1 MAKIQIFRI
10 RLRLRFRINT
20 HNKRDPFERWVF
32 GSTLGVA
39 LNTKSER
46 MAGEKRLIRTRNI
59 GFMAHIDAGK
69 TTVTERVLF
78 YTKKI
83 HRMGE
88 VHDGTAVMDWMPQEQ
103 ERGITITSAVTTVEW
118 KGRTTHII
126 DTPGHVDF
134 TIEVERSLRV
144 LDGVIAIFS
153 AVEGVEP
160 QSETVWHQADKYGV
174 PKLAFINKM
183 DRVGADFFATVRMM
197 IGRLGTN
204 PLVVQV
210 PMGREDQFIGVIDL
224 IRMKGIVWD
233 EHSLGVEYKEISI
246 PPELGDEVTLHR
258 SKLIESLAELDDHLT
273 EKYLNG
279 EEISESEMKGV
290 LRKATIS
297 LKAVPVLC
305 GAALRNQGIQPLIDA
320 IVDYLPSPLDVPPVE
335 GTNPITGEKVIRM
348 AKDEELFTALAFKI
362 MMDEG
367 RKLVYIRIYSGV
379 LKVGTEVYNPR
390 LKKGEKISRIFQMHA
405 HQRNRVEEAKTG
417 EIVAVMGL
425 KETTTGDTL
434 CDRGHPI
441 LLEPIDFYR
450 PVMSV
455 AVEPKTNQDQERL
468 TESLEKLSE
477 EDPTFHVR
485 FDEDTGQTI
494 ISGMG
499 ELHLD
504 VLVNRLLAEYH
515 VGVNVGRPQVMY
527 RETVEKEV
535 EASARFMKEME
546 EVKHFAEVFLRISPN
561 GRGKGIE
568 FHSEIQERALP
579 PGGLLS
585 VEEGVREASTG
596 GVIMGYPLTD
606 LRVTLIKAN
615 VDPDHPSLL
624 ALKIATSNALREG
637 CRKAQPVLLEP
648 MMEVNI
654 IVPEEFMGEVVGDL
668 KARKSSVEAITP
680 KGKVTLIKAIS
691 PLTRM
696 FGYSTDL
703 RSLTQGRGTFTMQFS
718 RYDKAIS

>member
-1 MAKIQIFRI
+1 
-10 RLRLRFRINT
+10 
-20 HNKRDPFERWVF
+20 
-32 GSTLGVA
+32 
-39 LNTKSER
+39 
-46 MAGEKRLIRTRNI
+46 MAGEKRLARTRNI

-88 VHDGTAVMDWMPQEQ
+88 VDDGTAVMDWMQQEQ

-118 KGRTTHII
+118 KGSIIHII

-144 LDGVIAIFS
+144 LDGAIGIFS

-160 QSETVWHQADKYGV
+160 QSETVWHQADKYRV
-174 PKLAFINKM
+174 PKLAFVNKI
-183 DRVGADFFATVRMM
+183 DRIGADFFLTVKM
-197 IGRLGTN
+197 IVERLGAN
-204 PLVVQV
+204 PLILQI
-210 PMGREDQFIGVIDL
+210 PIGMEDRFIGVVDL

-233 EHSLGVEYKEISI
+233 EHSLGVEFREVSI
-246 PPELGDEVTLHR
+246 PQELREEAIIYR
-258 SKLIESLAELDDHLT
+258 SKLIESLAELDDHLM

-279 EEISESEMKGV
+279 EEISESELKAA

-297 LKAVPVLC
+297 MKAVPVLC

-320 IVDYLPSPLDVPPVE
+320 IVDYLPSPLDIPPVE
-335 GTNPITGEKVIRM
+335 GTSPLTGERERRV
-348 AKDEELFTALAFKI
+348 AKDEEPFTALAFKVI
-362 MMDEG
+362 MDEG
-367 RKLVYIRIYSGV
+367 RKLIYIRIYSGV
-379 LKVGTEVYNPR
+379 FKVGMEVYNPR
-390 LKKGEKISRIFQMHA
+390 LKRSEKISRIFQMHA
-405 HQRNRVEEAKTG
+405 HQRNRVEEVKTG

-434 CDRGHPI
+434 CDRDHPI
-441 LLEPIDFYR
+441 LLEPIDFYK

-455 AVEPKTNQDQERL
+455 AVEPRTNRDQEKL
-468 TESLEKLSE
+468 SESLEKLSE
-477 EDPTFHVR
+477 EDPTFHVK

-504 VLVNRLLAEYH
+504 VLVNRLLTEYH
-515 VGVNVGRPQVMY
+515 LGVNVGRPQVVY
-527 RETVEKEV
+527 RETVAKEA
-535 EASARFMKEME
+535 EASAKFMKEMD

-561 GRGKGIE
+561 GRGKGID
-568 FHSEIQERALP
+568 FYSEVPAGTLTPEGI
-579 PGGLLS
+579 S
-585 VEEGVREASTG
+585 SIEEGVREASTV
-596 GVIMGYPLTD
+596 GVVMGYPMTD
-606 LRVTLIKAN
+606 LRVTLLKAHT
-615 VDPDHPSLL
+615 DEDHPSQI
-624 ALKIATSNALREG
+624 ALKIASFNALREG
-637 CRKAQPVLLEP
+637 CRKAQPVLMEP

-654 IVPEEFMGEVVGDL
+654 IISEEFMGEVVGDL

-680 KGKVTLIKAIS
+680 KGKITLIKAIS

-703 RSLTQGRGTFTMQFS
+703 RSLTQGRGTFSMQFS
-718 RYDKAIS
+718 HYDKVIS

>member
-1 MAKIQIFRI
+1 
-10 RLRLRFRINT
+10 
-20 HNKRDPFERWVF
+20 
-32 GSTLGVA
+32 
-39 LNTKSER
+39 
-46 MAGEKRLIRTRNI
+46 MAGEKRLPRVRNI

-78 YTKKI
+78 YTKKT

-88 VHDGTAVMDWMPQEQ
+88 VDDGTAVMDWMQQEQ
-103 ERGITITSAVTTVEW
+103 ERGITITSAVTAVEW
-118 KGRTTHII
+118 KGNTIHII

-144 LDGVIAIFS
+144 LDGTIAIFS

-160 QSETVWHQADKYGV
+160 QSETVWHQADKYRV
-174 PKLAFINKM
+174 PKIAFVNKM
-183 DRVGADFFATVRMM
+183 DRVGSDFFGTVKMM
-197 IGRLGTN
+197 VDRLGAD
-204 PLVVQV
+204 PLITQI
-210 PMGREDQFIGVIDL
+210 PIGAEDRFIGVIDL
-224 IRMKGIVWD
+224 IRSKAIVWD
-233 EHSLGVEYKEISI
+233 EHSLGAEFKEVSL
-246 PPELGDEVTLHR
+246 PKEMEQEASLYR
-258 SKLIESLAELDDHLT
+258 SKLIESIAELDEHLM

-279 EEISESEMKGV
+279 EEISESEMKAA

-297 LKAVPVLC
+297 MKAVPVLC

-320 IVDYLPSPLDVPPVE
+320 IVNYLPSPLDIPPVE
-335 GTNPITGEKVIRM
+335 GTHPITGERETRM
-348 AKDEELFTALAFKI
+348 AKDEESFVALAFKV

-405 HQRNRVEEAKTG
+405 HQRTRVEEAKTG
-417 EIVAVMGL
+417 EIVAIMGL

-434 CDRGHPI
+434 CDRNRPI
-441 LLEPIDFYR
+441 LLEPIDFYK

-455 AVEPKTNQDQERL
+455 AVEPRTSRDQEKL

-485 FDEDTGQTI
+485 LDEDTGQTI

-504 VLVNRLLAEYH
+504 VLVNRLLTEYH
-515 VGVNVGRPQVMY
+515 LEVNVGRPQVVY
-527 RETVEKEV
+527 RETIEKEV
-535 EASARFMKEME
+535 EASGKFMKEME

-568 FHSEIQERALP
+568 FHSEVSEASLP
-579 PGGLLS
+579 SEGLRS
-585 VEEGVREASTG
+585 VEEGIRESSTV
-596 GVIMGYPLTD
+596 GVILGYPMTD
-606 LRVTLIKAN
+606 LRVTLLKAN
-615 VDPDHPSLL
+615 VDPVHPSSL
-624 ALKIATSNALREG
+624 ALKIASSNALREA
-637 CRKAQPVLLEP
+637 CRKAQPVLMEP

-654 IVPEEFMGEVVGDL
+654 IVPEEFMGEVIGDL

-680 KGKVTLIKAIS
+680 KGRVTMIQALS

-703 RSLTQGRGTFTMQFS
+703 RSLTQGRGTFSMQFS
-718 RYDKAIS
+718 HYDKMIS

>member
-1 MAKIQIFRI
+1 
-10 RLRLRFRINT
+10 
-20 HNKRDPFERWVF
+20 
-32 GSTLGVA
+32 
-39 LNTKSER
+39 
-46 MAGEKRLIRTRNI
+46 MAGEKRLVRTRNI

-78 YTKKI
+78 YAKKI

-88 VHDGTAVMDWMPQEQ
+88 VDDGTAVMDWMQQEQ

-118 KGRTTHII
+118 KGNTVHII

-144 LDGVIAIFS
+144 LDGTIAIFS

-183 DRVGADFFATVRMM
+183 DRIGSDFFGTVKMM
-197 IGRLGTN
+197 VDRLGAN
-204 PLVVQV
+204 PLITQI
-210 PMGREDQFIGVIDL
+210 PIGMEDRFIGVVDL

-233 EHSLGVEYKEISI
+233 EHSLGAEFR
-246 PPELGDEVTLHR
+246 EVSVPKDLQEEASLHR
-258 SKLIESLAELDDHLT
+258 SKLIESLAELDDPIM
-273 EKYLNG
+273 EKYLGG
-279 EEISESEMKGV
+279 EEISESEMKGA

-297 LKAVPVLC
+297 MKAVPILC
-305 GAALRNQGIQPLIDA
+305 GAALRNQGIQPLLDA
-320 IVDYLPSPLDVPPVE
+320 IIAYLPSPLDVPPVE
-335 GTNPITGEKVIRM
+335 GKHPVTGEGTTRM
-348 AKDEELFTALAFKI
+348 AKDEEPFTALAFKV

-367 RKLVYIRIYSGV
+367 RKLIYIRIYSGG
-379 LKVGTEVYNPR
+379 LKVGKEVYNPR
-390 LKKGEKISRIFQMHA
+390 LKRGEKVSRIFMMHA
-405 HQRNRVEEAKTG
+405 NQRTRVEEAKTG

-425 KETTTGDTL
+425 KETSTGDTI
-434 CDRGHPI
+434 CDRDHPV
-441 LLEPIDFYR
+441 LLEPIDFYK

-455 AVEPKTNQDQERL
+455 AVEPKTNRDQEKL

-477 EDPTFHVR
+477 EDPTFQVK
-485 FDEDTGQTI
+485 FEEDTGQTI

-504 VLVNRLLAEYH
+504 VLVNRLQTEYNL
-515 VGVNVGRPQVMY
+515 GVNVGKPQVVY
-527 RETVEKEV
+527 RETVEKEA
-535 EASARFMKEME
+535 EASAKFMKEMD
-546 EVKHFAEVFLRISPN
+546 EVKHFAEVLLRISPN
-561 GRGKGIE
+561 GRGKGLE
-568 FHSEIQERALP
+568 FHSGVAEGILP
-579 PGGLLS
+579 AEGILG
-585 VEEGVREASTG
+585 VEEGIREASTV
-596 GVIMGYPLTD
+596 GVVLGYPMTD
-606 LRVTLIKAN
+606 LHVTLLKVSVDAN
-615 VDPDHPSLL
+615 HPSVL
-624 ALKIATSNALREG
+624 ALKIAASNALREA
-637 CRKAQPVLLEP
+637 CRKAQPVLMEP

-680 KGKVTLIKAIS
+680 KGKVTMIRAIA

-703 RSLTQGRGTFTMQFS
+703 RSLTQGRGTFSMQFS

>member
-1 MAKIQIFRI
+1 
-10 RLRLRFRINT
+10 
-20 HNKRDPFERWVF
+20 
-32 GSTLGVA
+32 
-39 LNTKSER
+39 
-46 MAGEKRLIRTRNI
+46 MAGEKRLMRTRNI

-88 VHDGTAVMDWMPQEQ
+88 VHEGTTVMDWMPQEQ

-118 KGRTTHII
+118 KGSIIHII

-144 LDGVIAIFS
+144 LDGTIAIFS

-160 QSETVWHQADKYGV
+160 QSETVWHQAEKYGV
-174 PKLAFINKM
+174 PKLAFVNKM
-183 DRVGADFFATVRMM
+183 DRIGADFFGTVKMM
-197 IGRLGTN
+197 VERLGAN
-204 PLVVQV
+204 PMVIQIPIGV
-210 PMGREDQFIGVIDL
+210 EDRFIGVIDL
-224 IRMKGIVWD
+224 IRLKGIVWD
-233 EHSLGVEYKEISI
+233 EHSLGVDFKEISI
-246 PPELGDEVTLHR
+246 PKEWKEDASLYR
-258 SKLIESLAELDDHLT
+258 SRLIESLAELDDHLM

-279 EEISESEMKGV
+279 EEISESEMKAA
-290 LRKATIS
+290 LRKGTIS
-297 LKAVPVLC
+297 MKAVPVLC
-305 GAALRNQGIQPLIDA
+305 GAALRNQGIQILIDA

-335 GTNPITGEKVIRM
+335 GTDPVTGDKARRM
-348 AKDEELFTALAFKI
+348 AKDEESLAALAFKV

-379 LKVGTEVYNPR
+379 LKVGMEVYNPR

-425 KETTTGDTL
+425 KDTTTGDTL
-434 CDRGHPI
+434 CDPIHPI
-441 LLEPIDFYR
+441 ILEPIDFYK
-450 PVMSV
+450 PVISV
-455 AVEPKTNQDQERL
+455 AVEPRTNRDQEKL

-477 EDPTFHVR
+477 EDPTFHVKL
-485 FDEDTGQTI
+485 DEDTGQTI

-504 VLVNRLLAEYH
+504 VLVNRLLSEYH
-515 VGVNVGRPQVMY
+515 LAVNVGKPQVVY
-527 RETVEKEV
+527 RETVEKEA
-535 EASARFMKEME
+535 EASAKFMKEIE
-546 EVKHFAEVFLRISPN
+546 EIKHFAEVFLRISPN

-568 FHSEIQERALP
+568 FYSEAPEGTLP

-585 VEEGVREASTG
+585 IEEGIRDASTV

-606 LRVTLIKAN
+606 LRITLLKAN
-615 VDPDHPSLL
+615 VDPNHPSPL
-624 ALKIATSNALREG
+624 ALKIASSNALREG

-654 IVPEEFMGEVVGDL
+654 ITPEEFMGEVVGDL
-668 KARKSSVEAITP
+668 KARKSSVEAITS
-680 KGKVTLIKAIS
+680 KGKVTLIRALS

-703 RSLTQGRGTFTMQFS
+703 RSLTQGRGTFSMQFS
-718 RYDKAIS
+718 NYDKVIS

>member
-1 MAKIQIFRI
+1 
-10 RLRLRFRINT
+10 
-20 HNKRDPFERWVF
+20 
-32 GSTLGVA
+32 
-39 LNTKSER
+39 
-46 MAGEKRLIRTRNI
+46 MAGEKRLARTRNI

-78 YTKKI
+78 YTKKT

-88 VHDGTAVMDWMPQEQ
+88 VDEGTATMDWMQQEQ

-118 KGRTTHII
+118 KGNIIHII

-144 LDGVIAIFS
+144 LDGTIAIFS

-160 QSETVWHQADKYGV
+160 QSETVWHQADKYRV
-174 PKLAFINKM
+174 PKLAFVNKM
-183 DRVGADFFATVRMM
+183 DRIGADFFGTAKMM
-197 IGRLGTN
+197 VERLGAN
-204 PLVVQV
+204 PVLVQI
-210 PMGREDQFIGVIDL
+210 PMGAEDRFIGVIDL

-233 EHSLGVEYKEISI
+233 ENSLGVEFAEVSI
-246 PPELGDEVTLHR
+246 PKEFEKDASLYR
-258 SKLIESLAELDDHLT
+258 SKLVESLAELDDQLT

-279 EEISESEMKGV
+279 EEISEPEMKAA

-297 LKAVPVLC
+297 MKAVPVLC
-305 GAALRNQGIQPLIDA
+305 GAALRNQGIQPLIEA
-320 IVDYLPSPLDVPPVE
+320 IVDYLPSPLDIPPVE
-335 GTNPITGEKVIRM
+335 GTNPATGERETRM
-348 AKDEELFTALAFKI
+348 AKDEESFSALAFKV

-379 LKVGTEVYNPR
+379 LKVGMEIYNPR

-405 HQRNRVEEAKTG
+405 HQRNRVEEAKAG
-417 EIVAVMGL
+417 EIVAIMGL

-434 CDRGHPI
+434 CDRKRPTF
-441 LLEPIDFYR
+441 LEPIDFYK
-450 PVMSV
+450 PVMSI
-455 AVEPKTNQDQERL
+455 AVEPRTSRDQEKL

-477 EDPTFHVR
+477 EDPTFQVKV
-485 FDEDTGQTI
+485 DEDTGQTI
-494 ISGMG
+494 LSGMG

-504 VLVNRLLAEYH
+504 VLVNRLLTEYH
-515 VGVNVGRPQVMY
+515 LEVNVGRPQVVY
-527 RETVEKEV
+527 RETIEKEV
-535 EASARFMKEME
+535 EASAKFMKEMDE
-546 EVKHFAEVFLRISPN
+546 IKHFAEVFLRISPN
-561 GRGKGIE
+561 QRGKGIE
-568 FHSEIQERALP
+568 FRSNLP
-579 PGGLLS
+579 EGMLPDEGFLA
-585 VEEGVREASTG
+585 VQEGVQESSTV
-596 GVIMGYPLTD
+596 GVILGYPMTD
-606 LRVTLIKAN
+606 LRVTLLKAN
-615 VDPDHPSLL
+615 IDPAHPSLL
-624 ALKIATSNALREG
+624 ALKIASSNALREG
-637 CRKAQPVLLEP
+637 CRKAQPVLMEP

-680 KGKVTLIKAIS
+680 KGRVTMIKAIP

-718 RYDKAIS
+718 HYDKAIS

>member
-1 MAKIQIFRI
+1 
-10 RLRLRFRINT
+10 
-20 HNKRDPFERWVF
+20 
-32 GSTLGVA
+32 
-39 LNTKSER
+39 
-46 MAGEKRLIRTRNI
+46 MAGEKRLARTRNI

-69 TTVTERVLF
+69 TTVTERVL
-78 YTKKI
+78 YYAKKN

-88 VHDGTAVMDWMPQEQ
+88 VDEGTATMDWMQQEQ

-118 KGRTTHII
+118 KGNTIHII

-144 LDGVIAIFS
+144 LDGTIAIFS

-160 QSETVWHQADKYGV
+160 QSETVWHQADKYRV
-174 PKLAFINKM
+174 PKLAFVNKM
-183 DRVGADFFATVRMM
+183 DRIGADFFGTTRMM
-197 IGRLGTN
+197 VERLGAN
-204 PLVVQV
+204 PVLVQI
-210 PMGREDQFIGVIDL
+210 PMGAEDQFIGVIDL
-224 IRMKGIVWD
+224 IRMMGIVWD
-233 EHSLGVEYKEISI
+233 ENSLGVEFAEVSI
-246 PPELGDEVTLHR
+246 PKEFEKDASLRR
-258 SKLIESLAELDDHLT
+258 SKLVESLAELDDQLM

-279 EEISESEMKGV
+279 EEISEPEMKGA

-297 LKAVPVLC
+297 MKAVPVLC

-320 IVDYLPSPLDVPPVE
+320 IVDYLPSPLDIPPME
-335 GTNPITGEKVIRM
+335 GTNPVTGEREKRM
-348 AKDEELFTALAFKI
+348 AKDEEPFTALAFKV

-367 RKLVYIRIYSGV
+367 RKLIYIRIYSGV

-390 LKKGEKISRIFQMHA
+390 LKKGEKVSRIFQMHS
-405 HQRNRVEEAKTG
+405 HQRNRVEEVKAG

-434 CDRGHPI
+434 CHRSRPI
-441 LLEPIDFYR
+441 FLEPIDFYK
-450 PVMSV
+450 PVMSI
-455 AVEPKTNQDQERL
+455 AVEPRTSRDQEKL

-477 EDPTFHVR
+477 EDPTFQVR
-485 FDEDTGQTI
+485 VDEDTGQTI

-504 VLVNRLLAEYH
+504 VLVNRLLTEYNLE
-515 VGVNVGRPQVMY
+515 VNVGRPQVVY
-527 RETVEKEV
+527 RETIAKEV
-535 EASARFMKEME
+535 EASAKFMKEID

-561 GRGKGIE
+561 QRGKGTE
-568 FHSEIQERALP
+568 FRSALP
-579 PGGLLS
+579 EGTLSDEGLFA
-585 VEEGVREASTG
+585 VQEGIRESSTV
-596 GVIMGYPLTD
+596 GVILGYPMTD
-606 LRVTLIKAN
+606 VRVTLLKAN
-615 VDPDHPSLL
+615 IDPAHPSPL
-624 ALKIATSNALREG
+624 ALKIASSNALREG
-637 CRKAQPVLLEP
+637 CRKAQPVLMEP

-654 IVPEEFMGEVVGDL
+654 IVPEEYMGEVVGDL

-680 KGKVTLIKAIS
+680 KGKVTMIKAIS

-718 RYDKAIS
+718 HYDKAIS